1 MIESGAPLSMP
12 GDDEDFEETV
22 AITQL
27 AGETPADFAERTL
40 RRIASAQRSGRHFA
54 AAELVV
60 GSGHDPP
67 TYAARRLLGLAI
79 AEHAG
84 RWQSLSELITVIAP
98 DATQEVREQLVQLR
112 NDLTRA
118 SRDKPLRV
126 RIRSAETH
134 RPTSREGP
142 SLSRTSATGHV
153 GSAKAKSGT

>member
-12 GDDEDFEETV
+12 GDDQDFEETV

-60 GSGHDPP
+60 GSGHDQP
-67 TYAARRLLGLAI
+67 TCAARRLLGLAL

-84 RWQSLSELITVIAP
+84 RWQSLSELVTVIAR
-98 DATQEVREQLVQLR
+98 DAAQEVREQLVQLR
-112 NDLTRA
+112 DDLRRA

-126 RIRSAETH
+126 RFRWAETS
-134 RPTSREGP
+134 RPTSGDGP
-142 SLSRTSATGHV
+142 GLSRTSGTTNAGRT
-153 GSAKAKSGT
+153 KSGT

>member
-1 MIESGAPLSMP
+1 MIETGAPLSMP

-60 GSGHDPP
+60 GSGYDPP
-67 TYAARRLLGLAI
+67 TCAARRLVGLAI

-84 RWQSLSELITVIAP
+84 RWQSLSELVTVVAA

-126 RIRSAETH
+126 RFRWAKTS
-134 RPTSREGP
+134 RPTSGDGP
-142 SLSRTSATGHV
+142 GLSRTSGTADV
-153 GSAKAKSGT
+153 GSAKSGS